1 MKSSDDRGSIMMET
15 ALVLPIFVI
24 IIFFIIQITFV
35 WVAKQ
40 MTYYAAYCGARAALV
55 YNPADYGAVQQ
66 KDGHWETAGLIRSGV
81 VHHAACAV
89 LSWISWSLGGYDLTG
104 GRGLYY
110 YLGKE
115 IEFLNFKIGG
125 MSVPGAPMAR
135 FGGYS
140 VPLSSNIRN
149 QVAVEV
155 KEFEK
160 IKDKETNNGDEE
172 PAAVEEQFP
181 AVTCRVSFRCPLFI
195 PLGGQIVA
203 YFFGANDQRCIAT
216 YETEGTGENERIIKD
231 SISVGGFNALN
242 GKDVH
247 DNLVMRGNYT
257 EIPESYYTT
266 DTGEKKKRRY
276 KSGFYNIVLEESC
289 TMAKPYKTDTYPLM
303 PKADKEYLGMW
314 N

>member
-1 MKSSDDRGSIMMET
+1 MKLADDRGSIMMET
-15 ALVLPIFVI
+15 TLVLPIFVI

-55 YNPADYGAVQQ
+55 YNPADYGAVKQE
-66 KDGHWETAGLIRSGV
+66 DGSWQTGGLIRSGV
-81 VHHAACAV
+81 AHHAACAV

-110 YLGKE
+110 YRNKTFNELM
-115 IEFLNFKIGG
+115 NFRVGT
-125 MSVPGAPMAR
+125 
-135 FGGYS
+135 YS
-140 VPLSSNIRN
+140 IPLSSKIRN

-160 IKDKETNNGDEE
+160 IKDKEDRQATNNSKEE
-172 PAAVEEQFP
+172 PAKIDEQFP

-203 YFFGANDQRCIAT
+203 YFFGANDQICIDT
-216 YETEGTGENERIIKD
+216 SD
-231 SISVGGFNALN
+231 SITAGGFQATN
-242 GKDVH
+242 GNWIH

-257 EIPESYYTT
+257 EIHGEYIT
-266 DTGEKKKRRY
+266 DTGEKKSY
-276 KSGFYNIVLEESC
+276 KDGFYNIVLEETC

>member
-55 YNPADYGAVQQ
+55 YNPADYGAVQK

-110 YLGKE
+110 YRGE
-115 IEFLNFKIGG
+115 AVEFLNFKIGG

-135 FGGYS
+135 LGGYS

-160 IKDKETNNGDEE
+160 IKDKEDKQETNNSEEE
-172 PAAVEEQFP
+172 PATAEELFP

-203 YFFGANDQRCIAT
+203 YFFGKRQLQDRVSSYFDA
-216 YETEGTGENERIIKD
+216 
-231 SISVGGFNALN
+231 N
-242 GKDVH
+242 GKLIH
-247 DNLVMRGNYT
+247 AYLQASGNYT
-257 EIPESYYTT
+257 EIHGNYT
-266 DTGEKKKRRY
+266 DGY
-276 KSGFYNIVLEESC
+276 YNIVLEESC

>member
-55 YNPADYGAVQQ
+55 YNPADYGAVQK

-110 YLGKE
+110 YRGE
-115 IEFLNFKIGG
+115 AVEFLNFKIGG

-160 IKDKETNNGDEE
+160 IKDENDKQKTGSDEEE
-172 PAAVEEQFP
+172 PASAEEQFP

-203 YFFGANDQRCIAT
+203 YFFGANDQICINTDGAVD
-216 YETEGTGENERIIKD
+216 I
-231 SISVGGFNALN
+231 GGFNAKN
-242 GKDVH
+242 GKWVH
-247 DNLVMRGNYT
+247 YNLQRNGNYT
-257 EIPESYYTT
+257 
-266 DTGEKKKRRY
+266 D
-276 KSGFYNIVLEESC
+276 SGDWKYYNIVLEARC